1 MGYTPVV
8 STYTLITGASSGIGE
23 ATANIFAMHGRNL
36 ILIARRKDRLE
47 TLQTSLSKEHNID
60 VIIHAV
66 DVTNSKDLQKCFTSL
81 QDKDIDV
88 VINNAGLALG
98 TEPLQDAI
106 PEDGD
111 TMIALNISGFLH
123 VIEGSLPFLT
133 KSKGHLVNLGSIAGL
148 EPYRGGT
155 VYCGTKSFVH
165 GASKGLRHDLLG
177 TGVRVTE
184 IVPAKVE
191 TEFSVVRYKGDKA
204 KADAVYASYTPLSPL
219 DIAEAIW
226 FAVSRP
232 AHVTIEHLV
241 IYPTDQASATAF
253 VKQK

>member
-1 MGYTPVV
+1 M
-8 STYTLITGASSGIGE
+8 TYTLITGASSGIGE
-23 ATANIFAMHGRNL
+23 ATAKIFAAHGRNL

-47 TLQTSLSKEHNID
+47 KLAKALIKEHGVD

-66 DVTNSKDLQKCFTSL
+66 DVTNAKDLQKCFASFK
-81 QDKDIDV
+81 DKDIDV

-111 TMIALNISGFLH
+111 AMIAVNISGFLH
-123 VIEGSLPFLT
+123 VIESSLPFL
-133 KSKGHLVNLGSIAGL
+133 KISRGHLVNLGSIAGL

-184 IVPAKVE
+184 IAPAKVE
-191 TEFSVVRYKGDKA
+191 TEFSIVRYKGDKK
-204 KADAVYASYTPLSPL
+204 KADAVYASYTPLSPV

-226 FAVSRP
+226 FAVTRP
-232 AHVTIEHLV
+232 PHVTIEHLV

>member
-1 MGYTPVV
+1 VYASGV
-8 STYTLITGASSGIGE
+8 SAYTLITGASSGIGE
-23 ATANIFAMHGRNL
+23 ATARLFAAQGRNL

-47 TLQTSLSKEHNID
+47 ALAKSITKEHGVEVITHVAD
-60 VIIHAV
+60 VSDPKA
-66 DVTNSKDLQKCFTSL
+66 LAQCFASL
-81 QDKDIDV
+81 KGKSIDV

-98 TEPLQDAI
+98 TEPLQDAK

-111 TMIALNISGFLH
+111 TMIAVNIAGFLH
-123 VIEGSLPFLT
+123 VIEESLPFLL
-133 KSKGHLVNLGSIAGL
+133 KSRGHLINLGSIAGL
-148 EPYRGGT
+148 EAYRGGA

-177 TGVRVTE
+177 TGIRVTE
-184 IVPAKVE
+184 IAPAKVE
-191 TEFSVVRYKGDKA
+191 TEFSMVRFKGDKA

-219 DIAEAIW
+219 DIAETIW

-241 IYPTDQASATAF
+241 IYPTDQASASAF